1 MSVIGIDI
9 GTINAVV
16 ATINRGA
23 VTIVRNELS
32 ERTTPI
38 LVGYT
43 DTERLIGEP
52 ALTKLKS
59 NYKNTC
65 RYVKPLMGMLPNNV
79 NDEERMHS
87 LAEITICDDASIGFK
102 VNYKGTQ
109 KVVSLTSV
117 YASFLKRLKEN
128 TEKSTGQSVR
138 DLVVSIPGYYDNVA
152 RQNVLD
158 ALHIAGANCLRIMN
172 EESAIALDYGIFRS
186 NSFNENENV
195 IVAFVSCGAGYFF
208 VSIVKFTKG
217 RFDVLSTVYEN
228 RISGRLMDFAIIEYA
243 AKGFNEK
250 FKTDLLKDPKAR
262 LKLEDSATKC
272 KKILSANQEAAFVAE
287 CVDGDN
293 DISMMIERATFEELC
308 GGMNVY
314 IVEMVNS
321 ALSEANIK
329 VEDISSIEIV
339 GGCSRI
345 PWVQKAISTAFN
357 NKELCKTLNADET
370 VARGCALQAAM
381 LSPVIKVREFAMN
394 ERFAYE
400 ILLLW
405 QNSSS
410 PGDFK
415 SVTLFS
421 KGSDFNVL
429 KNSTF
434 TKTEPFEIAL
444 KYSSNSHTN
453 NLDLGR
459 YFIDLPQVQDSKVKL
474 YIRLDR
480 NGIVCLEKVE
490 QIKEETVL
498 EPCVNT
504 NDSNISGGNSSTFA
518 SSGDANSATNG
529 ENGTPSTQNT
539 ENNSVPECSSSP
551 PPQSSGTTKTRVK
564 RTNVQFRLSE
574 TLPGYLSQESK
585 TMFRDN
591 EVRMSSE
598 DLLIHYTREKLNE
611 LESYVFDMRQKISP
625 GGSLNKYAEG
635 QHIETFLTCL
645 SRAENWIYDNYEST
659 KEAFE
664 QKLKELKEYG
674 DPIENRYQEFLQMEE
689 IQSYMNS
696 IMENFQK
703 VYQDIEAQFTPESKE
718 VVMNG
723 LTQKYQEFSEAIRK
737 NMQDRKSF
745 EEMIV
750 SVDSLREMCSAAQ
763 KFCAETLVPVPKVQ
777 EPNSDTVSGNNTNK
791 ANDSNAPSGADNQ
804 DVQMEE
810 EKTNLQSEQEFVGER
825 EESEMKVD

>member
-23 VTIVRNELS
+23 VMTVRNELS

-65 RYVKPLMGMLPNNV
+65 RYFKPLMGMLPNNV
-79 NDEERMHS
+79 TEEERKHS
-87 LAEITICDDASIGFK
+87 LAEITYEDGTIGFR
-102 VNYKGTQ
+102 VNYKGAQ
-109 KVVSLTSV
+109 KVLSLTSV

-138 DLVVSIPGYYDNVA
+138 DLVVSIPGYYDNLA

-158 ALHIAGANCLRIMN
+158 ALHIAEVNCLRIMN
-172 EESAIALDYGIFRS
+172 EESAVALDYGIFRS

-217 RFDVLSTVYEN
+217 RFDILSTVYEN

-293 DISMMIERATFEELC
+293 DINIMIERTTFEELC
-308 GGMNVY
+308 GEMGGY
-314 IVEMVNS
+314 IIEMVNS
-321 ALSEANIK
+321 ALNQANLK
-329 VEDISSIEIV
+329 VEDVSSIEII

-345 PWVQKAISTAFN
+345 PWVQRAISSAFN

-405 QNSSS
+405 QNSHTS
-410 PGDFK
+410 GDFK
-415 SVTLFS
+415 SATLFS
-421 KGSDFNVL
+421 RGSDFNIL

-434 TKTEPFEIAL
+434 SKTEPFEIAL
-444 KYSSNSHTN
+444 KYSPNSYTN

-480 NGIVCLEKVE
+480 NGIVSLEKVE

-498 EPCVNT
+498 EPCMTTGDTGVGGANGT
-504 NDSNISGGNSSTFA
+504 AAATSEDASSATKGETESGAGASSSTPQTENISSEG
-518 SSGDANSATNG
+518 SA
-529 ENGTPSTQNT
+529 PQ
-539 ENNSVPECSSSP
+539 P
-551 PPQSSGTTKTRVK
+551 PSGTMKTRVK

-574 TLPGYLSQESK
+574 SLPGYLSQESK
-585 TMFRDN
+585 TTFKDY
-591 EVRMSSE
+591 EARMSSE
-598 DLLIHYTREKLNE
+598 DLLIHFTREKLNE

-625 GGSLNKYAEG
+625 GGNLNKYAAD
-635 QHIETFLTCL
+635 QQIETFLSYL
-645 SRAENWIYDNYEST
+645 SQAENWIYDNYEGT
-659 KEAFE
+659 KELFE
-664 QKLKELKEYG
+664 QKLGELREYG
-674 DPIENRYQEFLQMEE
+674 DPIEKRYQESLQMEE
-689 IQSYMNS
+689 ISSYMNS

-703 VYQDIEAQFTPESKE
+703 IYDNVEAQFTSESKE
-718 VVMNG
+718 AVMNG
-723 LTQKYQEFSEAIRK
+723 LSQRYQEFSEAVRK
-737 NMQDRKSF
+737 NLQDRRSF
-745 EEMIV
+745 DDMIV
-750 SVDSLREMCSAAQ
+750 SIDSLKEMCSAAQ
-763 KFCAETLVPVPKVQ
+763 RYCTETLVPIPKVQ
-777 EPNSDTVSGNNTNK
+777 EPNSGSFDSKSDDN
-791 ANDSNAPSGADNQ
+791 ANSTDNAAGRTENQ
-804 DVQMEE
+804 DVEMEE
-810 EKTNLQSEQEFVGER
+810 GPNDAR
-825 EESEMKVD
+825 DESEMKVD

>member
-1 MSVIGIDI
+1 MSVIGIDV

-52 ALTKLKS
+52 AMTKLKS

-65 RYVKPLMGMLPNNV
+65 RYFKPLMGMLPNNLT
-79 NDEERMHS
+79 EEEKRHS
-87 LAEITICDDASIGFK
+87 LAEVTCKDGSLGFK
-102 VNYKGTQ
+102 VNYKGSQ
-109 KVVSLTSV
+109 KIVSLTSV

-158 ALHIAGANCLRIMN
+158 ALHIAEINCLRIMN
-172 EESAIALDYGIFRS
+172 EESAVALDYGIFRS
-186 NSFNENENV
+186 NSFSENENL

-208 VSIVKFTKG
+208 VSLVRFTKG
-217 RFDVLSTVYEN
+217 RFDILSTVYEN

-243 AKGFNEK
+243 ANGFNDK
-250 FKTDLLKDPKAR
+250 FKTDLLKDPKAK

-293 DISMMIERATFEELC
+293 DINIMIERATFEELC
-308 GGMNVY
+308 GKMSGY
-314 IVEMVNS
+314 ITEMVNS
-321 ALSEANIK
+321 ALSQANLK
-329 VEDISSIEIV
+329 VDDVSSIEII

-345 PWVQKAISTAFN
+345 PWVQRAISSAFN

-394 ERFAYE
+394 EKFAYE

-405 QNSSS
+405 QNSPTST
-410 PGDFK
+410 DFK
-415 SVTLFS
+415 SATLFS

-434 TKTEPFEIAL
+434 SKTEPFEIAL
-444 KYSSNSHTN
+444 KYSPNQYTN

-459 YFIDLPQVQDSKVKL
+459 YFIDLPQLQDSKVKL

-480 NGIVCLEKVE
+480 NGIVSLEKVE
-490 QIKEETVL
+490 QIKEETVF
-498 EPCVNT
+498 EPSVST
-504 NDSNISGGNSSTFA
+504 NDATVSGGNGAATA
-518 SSGDANSATNG
+518 SSGETSSNVNSETGADG
-529 ENGTPSTQNT
+529 GA
-539 ENNSVPECSSSP
+539 SSSKP
-551 PPQSSGTTKTRVK
+551 PASDNSTTESPAPQSSSGAMKTRVK

-574 TLPGYLSQESK
+574 SLPGYLSQESK
-585 TMFRDN
+585 ATFKDY
-591 EVRMSSE
+591 ETRMSSE
-598 DLLIHYTREKLNE
+598 DLLIHFTREKLNE

-625 GGSLNKYAEG
+625 GGNLNKYAAD
-635 QHIETFLTCL
+635 QQIESFLSYL
-645 SRAENWIYDNYEST
+645 SQAENWIYDNYEGT
-659 KEAFE
+659 KELFE
-664 QKLKELKEYG
+664 QKLCELRTYG
-674 DPIENRYQEFLQMEE
+674 DPIEKRYQESLQMEE

-696 IMENFQK
+696 IMGNFQK
-703 VYQDIEAQFTPESKE
+703 IYDNIEAQFTPESKE
-718 VVMNG
+718 AVMNG
-723 LTQKYQEFSEAIRK
+723 LSQRYQEFSEAVRK
-737 NMQDRKSF
+737 NLQERKSF
-745 EEMIV
+745 EDMII
-750 SVDSLREMCSAAQ
+750 SIDSLKEMCTAAQ
-763 KFCAETLVPVPKVQ
+763 KYCTETLVPIPKVQ
-777 EPNSDTVSGNNTNK
+777 EPGSNTSDFKGEDNTNST
-791 ANDSNAPSGADNQ
+791 NDPAAAGMESQEDIKMEDGPNVAQ
-804 DVQMEE
+804 DD
-810 EKTNLQSEQEFVGER
+810 
-825 EESEMKVD
+825 SEMKVD